1 MANSPS
7 LLNSVERENV
17 SLLDDSYIQPTLNH
31 GLRIWWAFYWPTTL
45 GATFLGLLLGK
56 FLRQIYENSL
66 ISAKLIRYSAQA
78 GGFILTYAVAFFVMY
93 YILGKKFRGFRLAL
107 TSGAYGSSA
116 KAVPR
121 TYGRALRVWWIY
133 VWRTLVYYA
142 LAYAFVII
150 PAGIFEGL
158 FRPDPVFSTLF
169 GAFLGFGVSAA
180 LGLFVIY
187 SNILDEDIGDFHVS
201 LLPLR
206 AAVPDAAAPAGDPFR
221 QKG

>member
-1 MANSPS
+1 MANLPS
-7 LLNSVERENV
+7 MLNSGESESSTLPNDNYV
-17 SLLDDSYIQPTLNH
+17 QPNLGH

-45 GATFLGLLLGK
+45 IATVLTLLLGR

-66 ISAKLIRYSAQA
+66 ISAKLILYSAQA
-78 GGFILTYAVAFFVMY
+78 GGFVLTYAVAFFVMH
-93 YILGKKFRGFRLAL
+93 YILGKKFRHFRLGL
-107 TSGAYGSSA
+107 TSAAHGRSA
-116 KAVPR
+116 EAIPR
-121 TYGRALRVWWIY
+121 SYIRTLRVWWIY

-158 FRPDPVFSTLF
+158 FRPGPVFTTIF
-169 GAFLGFGVSAA
+169 GAFLGFVVSGA

-206 AAVPDAAAPAGDPFR
+206 ANVPDQAPAAGDPFS
-221 QKG
+221 QEG